1 MLKRAWPGMI
11 EILYLLF
18 TVCWNTFRAFETSTA
33 DFLLIPLSLKKVKG
47 WQSRKAAE
55 YSYISKD

>member
-33 DFLLIPLSLKKVKG
+33 DFVLIMKEKRQNTVTYQKIR
-47 WQSRKAAE
+47 QSAGNQ
-55 YSYISKD
+55 I